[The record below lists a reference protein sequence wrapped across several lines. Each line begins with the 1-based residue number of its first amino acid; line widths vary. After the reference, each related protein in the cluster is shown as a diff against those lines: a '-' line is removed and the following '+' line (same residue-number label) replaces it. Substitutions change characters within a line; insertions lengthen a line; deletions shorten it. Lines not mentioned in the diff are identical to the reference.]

1 MWIWY
6 VLLGVLAVLLYVL
19 LMPVCGR
26 VTYDG
31 TLRVR
36 VRILGISFTLY
47 PVPAKCLEWIK
58 NKIKTHKP
66 KKKKPTKKSV
76 KQSPASPAQPKGDK
90 PGKVQE
96 LVELLKKDD
105 LAGVL
110 SYLQDMAEILTHTA
124 SRLLRGVTVHRLD
137 LQMLIATDD
146 VAETAQKYG
155 KVCGIVYPTVAA
167 IAGVVRVR
175 RRRLR
180 IEPNFLLEKSA
191 VRFDISIGI
200 PVWRMLTTG
209 GSLLWNV
216 LLLLGKIEPQKNKE
230 VVSNEK

>member
-1 MWIWY
+1 MLDNY
-6 VLLGVLAVLLYVL
+6 EEFKRQV
-19 LMPVCGR
+19 
-26 VTYDG
+26 
-31 TLRVR
+31 
-36 VRILGISFTLY
+36 FTLTGIDLSAYKERQMKRRIDALIQKNGVKGY
-47 PVPAKCLEWIK
+47 P
-58 NKIKTHKP
+58 TY
-66 KKKKPTKKSV
+66 
-76 KQSPASPAQPKGDK
+76 
-90 PGKVQE
+90 
-96 LVELLKKDD
+96 VELLKKDD

>member
-58 NKIKTHKP
+58 NKIKTHKS

-76 KQSPASPAQPKGDK
+76 KQSPASPAQPKADK

-191 VRFDISIGI
+191 VRFDIRLRMS
-200 PVWRMLTTG
+200 VWRLLGAGIT
-209 GSLLWNV
+209 LLWGFLMMKEQSN
-216 LLLLGKIEPQKNKE
+216 PQMKKE
-230 VVSNEK
+230 VS